1 MEKILNKPFKFFRSV
16 GAPLKDKDELIKSTF
31 SKRYDE
37 PTYLTFKLDFIS
49 GSKNIPANNTQSTS
63 FDRMPNPLLDTSY
76 IEKNAD
82 DIIIDREFYST
93 YQYLRDQNELVRAE
107 MLKDFIIK
115 WKSLNEDFQYYF
127 QKVSGLQ
134 QLFSV
139 DPTKG
144 IRSNNF
150 ILKITMLEGVDLR
163 VSYLL
168 NLYRKIAWDD
178 DYQRWI
184 LPDVMRFFQLKIYI
198 NEFRN
203 FHTPVTLDQNSVN
216 LATGNVSTI
225 VSNPEKNMILR
236 NFNSVPTYVL
246 ELNQCEFDITSLKSV
261 IPDAIGVD
269 KEEEPKVEFS
279 IKVGNFEES
288 YTNPFLDRLYS
299 DIIVNGLRYRSN
311 DIDEKNTIKSSS
323 NTFKH
328 ELPTAYSEVIRDY
341 PLPEDR
347 LPGTPYLEVID
358 NLTNSSIIVDGQSIK
373 TNDIT
378 PSGNLQ
384 PKNMISSN
392 GLDSEAYNQDL
403 STINPVE
410 PNTWI
415 GNTFTLGKAMA
426 KNFVKDGINKLKM
439 TNIPKVNFSFNEAL
453 SAIQSKNVFTVLGL
467 ARKAMEDS
475 YKEIMPSEE
484 LDVNMLDTNFRDF
497 LRSLTTSE
505 ATTDNDEQ
513 LIAAANLVLND
524 EGYWDKIKDFSYA
537 TDMIGENLGEI
548 NIKNEIENRNIYKLQ
563 EVETGIND
571 KIEDLYVFENIPS
584 SKATNNKLS

>member
-37 PTYLTFKLDFIS
+37 PTYLTFKLDFVS

-63 FDRMPNPLLDTSY
+63 FDRMPNPLLDTSH

-93 YQYLRDQNELVRAE
+93 YQYLRDQNELARAE

-115 WKSLNEDFQYYF
+115 WKSLNEEFQYYF

-144 IRSNNF
+144 MRSNNF
-150 ILKITMLEGVDLR
+150 TIKITMLEGVDLR

-203 FHTPVTLDQNSVN
+203 FHTPVILDQKYT
-216 LATGNVSTI
+216 TGNISTI
-225 VSNPEKNMILR
+225 VPKPEEIMFLR
-236 NFNSVPTYVL
+236 NFNKVPTYVL
-246 ELNQCEFDITSLKSV
+246 ELNQCEIDITSLKSV
-261 IPDAIGVD
+261 VPDSVGVD

-288 YTNPFLDRLYS
+288 YINPFLDRLYS
-299 DIIVNGLRYRSN
+299 DIIVNGLRYRSKN
-311 DIDEKNTIKSSS
+311 IDEKNTIKSST
-323 NTFKH
+323 NTFKY
-328 ELPTAYSEVIRDY
+328 ELPTAYSEAIRDF

-347 LPGTPYLEVID
+347 FPGTSYLEVVD
-358 NLTNSSIIVDGQSIK
+358 NLTNSSIIVDGRAIK

-378 PSGNLQ
+378 PSGNLE

-403 STINPVE
+403 STINPIE

-453 SAIQSKNVFTVLGL
+453 SAIQSKNVFTVFGL
-467 ARKAMEDS
+467 VRKAMEDS

-484 LDVNMLDTNFRDF
+484 LDDNMIDTNFREF
-497 LRSLTTSE
+497 LKIVVDSK
-505 ATTDNDEQ
+505 ATTASDEQ
-513 LIAAANLVLND
+513 LVAAANLVLND

-537 TDMIGENLGEI
+537 TDMIAENLGEI
-548 NIKNEIENRNIYKLQ
+548 NIKNEIENKNVYKLQ
-563 EVETGIND
+563 EYEAGIND
-571 KIEDLYVFENIPS
+571 EIEDLYIFENIPS